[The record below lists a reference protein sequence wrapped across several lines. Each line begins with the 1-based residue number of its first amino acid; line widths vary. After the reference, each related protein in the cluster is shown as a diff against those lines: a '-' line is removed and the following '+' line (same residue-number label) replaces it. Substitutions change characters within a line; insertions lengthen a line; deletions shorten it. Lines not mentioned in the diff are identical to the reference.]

1 MQQICLEQNI
11 ETDFYCPATGDLIVG
26 SQPFT
31 PSSATLFAYLEDLQE
46 FEFATDSIRA
56 KFSNFEN
63 AELAFACDTFE
74 DFLNELDA
82 ENAICFTIT
91 QTGMACGPMA
101 SRVHIGIQMNQEASS
116 R

>member
-11 ETDFYCPATGDLIVG
+11 EADFYCPATGNLIVG

-56 KFSNFEN
+56 KFSNFESSDK
-63 AELAFACDTFE
+63 ALDCGTFE
-74 DFLNELDA
+74 DFLNALDL
-82 ENAICFTIT
+82 ENTICFTIT

-101 SRVHIGIQMNQEASS
+101 SRVHIGIQMKQEDPIL
-116 R
+116 